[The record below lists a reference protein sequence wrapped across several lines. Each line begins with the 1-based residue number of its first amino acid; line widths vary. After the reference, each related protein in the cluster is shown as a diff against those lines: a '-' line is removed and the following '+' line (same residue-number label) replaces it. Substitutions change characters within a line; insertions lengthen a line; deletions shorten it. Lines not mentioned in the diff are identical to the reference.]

1 MPSAFLTRSSCSFF
15 LASLSLFPSPPLKLG
30 MIQVFVAA
38 ALALFAAMA
47 IMFYERFL
55 VLKGQ

>member
-1 MPSAFLTRSSCSFF
+1 
-15 LASLSLFPSPPLKLG
+15 